1 MSRLLLDIAFFVALV
16 YVIYELLT
24 ALNAPPRKKDE

>member
-16 YVIYELLT
+16 YAIYELLT
-24 ALNAPPRKKDE
+24 ALNIPPRKDE